1 MLNFSNYISQFVLFP
16 GKDKKIL
23 NKLCTTKNISK
34 NKILIGQGDIAKEA
48 YFLQKGMMVMVYE
61 KKGRQYI
68 RDFVFD
74 NTPTVAF
81 PSFFNNKPAR
91 YSIKTLTKCTL
102 EVLSKR
108 NYIEACIKIPR
119 MKSIALT
126 GTNHGHMALEKRFE
140 AVLTLTPE
148 ERYIDL
154 LQNNRE
160 MVKKIPVGLI
170 ASYLGISIQSLSRI
184 RRRLTDKKNSVI

>member
-74 NTPTVAF
+74 NT
-81 PSFFNNKPAR
+81 
-91 YSIKTLTKCTL
+91 LGL
-102 EVLSKR
+102 EP
-108 NYIEACIKIPR
+108 I
-119 MKSIALT
+119 
-126 GTNHGHMALEKRFE
+126 
-140 AVLTLTPE
+140 
-148 ERYIDL
+148 L
-154 LQNNRE
+154 L
-160 MVKKIPVGLI
+160 
-170 ASYLGISIQSLSRI
+170 
-184 RRRLTDKKNSVI
+184 